1 MKRLL
6 TILLI
11 LLLLFLSACGKGQTE
26 TEGSVSSVPVPPVT
40 EEEPAPEPEPE
51 PEPTDPR
58 ELWDTA
64 ASFAKAYDDM
74 EYESRGE
81 ISMTMFYE
89 DQTAKYTTMFRGRD
103 MNSLQMQV
111 ESVTTGDSPY
121 TYYYADST
129 YYTDDGLHRR
139 SCMMTPEEFWDYQ
152 REGSNP
158 FTQEYF
164 ETVELIS
171 EEDGW
176 EIAFSDPTEAYEE
189 AFAASALSA
198 SGMRLKEGTL
208 LSEGTIQ
215 LDRDGHYLGHTQ
227 EISCTVLVYRNTEA
241 DYSMKTVR
249 RWLSHDEPVTVML
262 PKNLDTYTPVEDIRL
277 VDLADQAFWN
287 HNAAYAAEYGELIS
301 FTGTVGGINCALEQN
316 SSVAFQLDM
325 ENNTIRFRRTHE
337 SAATVSAQTEAISYE
352 AAYESGKL
360 TTTWGDGSE
369 TEEMKQEKEVI
380 DGAWGNYVVLTS
392 DERQAC
398 YAEPVYV
405 LEDGICTVYINP
417 DIHIS
422 ELLFPYVFYAIE
434 VQTNGG
440 LFEVIDYE
448 IRESS
453 GELIIEEE
461 TEQLKKISLY
471 ANGTFTL
478 ADGTVFEGAVL
489 MEQTF
494 EGYDRDV
501 VIAPGEDGIRRP

>member
-6 TILLI
+6 TILLM

-51 PEPTDPR
+51 PTDPR

-74 EYESRGE
+74 EYEERCETS
-81 ISMTMFYE
+81 TTVLYE
-89 DQTAKYTTMFRGRD
+89 DYTEKYTTIFRGSD
-103 MNSLQMQV
+103 MNSPQMQLS
-111 ESVTTGDSPY
+111 SVTTGDRAKA
-121 TYYYADST
+121 YYFTDST
-129 YYTDDGLHRR
+129 YYVDVDNGLVRR
-139 SCMMTPEEFWDYQ
+139 SSPMTTEALWDYL
-152 REGSNP
+152 REKGLP
-158 FTQEYF
+158 FSSQYF

-176 EIAFSDPTEAYEE
+176 EIAFSGPTEEYET
-189 AFAASALSA
+189 ALETV
-198 SGMRLKEGTL
+198 GGLRLKEGTL
-208 LSEGTIQ
+208 TAEGTIQ
-215 LDRDGHYLGHTQ
+215 LDQDGHYLGYT
-227 EISCTVLVYRNTEA
+227 EEFSCTVLVYRNTEA
-241 DYSMKTVR
+241 DYSLKMAR

-262 PKNLDTYTPVEDIRL
+262 PKDLDAYTPVEDIRL
-277 VDLADQAFWN
+277 VDLVDQAFWN